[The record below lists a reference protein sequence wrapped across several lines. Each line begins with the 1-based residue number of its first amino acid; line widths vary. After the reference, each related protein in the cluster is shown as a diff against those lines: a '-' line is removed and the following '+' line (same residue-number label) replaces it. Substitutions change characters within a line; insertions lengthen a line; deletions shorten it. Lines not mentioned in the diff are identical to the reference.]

1 MDKASIGI
9 TVVIV
14 AAALG
19 FLATGGTG
27 IPSDI
32 PPVVER
38 TTAPIKEASQETTEK
53 LKELS
58 ESGSEMVKEVS
69 EKAKQAV
76 EQTKEMSQTA
86 KELATSKLPARL
98 VNIPFGTSVPGCEKE
113 GLCYDPESL
122 IIFKGA
128 EVVWKNDDKNA
139 HTVTSG
145 NIIEGPDG
153 LFDSGLIKSSDTFS
167 YKFEEYGEYSYFCMI
182 HPWAKASIT
191 VK

>member
-1 MDKASIGI
+1 MDKSGI
-9 TVVIV
+9 IVTLVVV

-53 LKELS
+53 IKELS
-58 ESGSEMVKEVS
+58 ESGSQIVEEVS
-69 EKAKQAV
+69 EKTKQAV
-76 EQTKEMSQTA
+76 ERAQEIGQTT
-86 KELATSKLPARL
+86 KELATSKLPAR
-98 VNIPFGTSVPGCEKE
+98 VVSIPSGTSIPGCEEIDK
-113 GLCYDPESL
+113 CYDPQSL
-122 IIFKGA
+122 IIFQGG
-128 EVVWKNDDKNA
+128 EVIWKNDDTAA

-145 NIIEGPDG
+145 NILEGPDG
-153 LFDSGLIKSSDTFS
+153 LFDSGLIKQNETFS
-167 YKFEEYGEYSYFCMI
+167 YKFDEAGEYAYFCMI
-182 HPWAKASIT
+182 HPWANASIT